1 MSQAELA
8 KRAKL
13 ARYTIVRIESGV
25 DTNPRLDVL
34 VRIATALDVP
44 VHTLL
49 EPIPPPRD
57 LSDEELEH
65 RWRTTPR
72 SEYVDADDFLGAFD
86 EATGA
91 GRYSK
96 RGRKRVET
104 PVPSPSAKGHRRIRS
119 SKS

>member
-1 MSQAELA
+1 LRAHLISERARKRLSQAELA

-13 ARYTIVRIESGV
+13 ARYTIVRIESGE

-34 VRIATALDVP
+34 VRIAAALEVP

-49 EPIPPPRD
+49 EPIPPPRE

-72 SEYVDADDFLGAFD
+72 SEYVNADDFLAAWD
-86 EATGA
+86 EAARGA
-91 GRYSK
+91 RYSK
-96 RGRKRVET
+96 RGRPRV
-104 PVPSPSAKGHRRIRS
+104 AR
-119 SKS
+119 